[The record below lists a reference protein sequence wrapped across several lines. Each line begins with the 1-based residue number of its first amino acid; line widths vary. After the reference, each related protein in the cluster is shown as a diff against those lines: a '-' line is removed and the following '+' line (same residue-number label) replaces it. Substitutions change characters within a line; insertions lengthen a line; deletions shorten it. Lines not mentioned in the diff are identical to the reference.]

1 MNPQKSIGRRRRRL
15 DGMKVFLVVFIN
27 YFIPALPGVTDR
39 YNALIYCRCQASR
52 ASSGKLQE
60 RIGARR
66 RAVSVRLYA
75 WVQRCCRKGEEAKAR
90 TEINRGTKK
99 PRCREEDRGIGSE
112 QERRK
117 GVKG

>member
-15 DGMKVFLVVFIN
+15 DGMKVFPVVFIN

-39 YNALIYCRCQASR
+39 YNALIYCRCQPSR
-52 ASSGKLQE
+52 ASPGKLQE

-75 WVQRCCRKGEEAKAR
+75 FRDAAEGGKRRK
-90 TEINRGTKK
+90 
-99 PRCREEDRGIGSE
+99 
-112 QERRK
+112 QERR
-117 GVKG
+117 